1 MEYLAQY
8 LQQFFGDPTIFRI
21 AFTSLVAMAIFL
33 FGLGVLFLASTVFD
47 PLRRR
52 LRLVQAGGGSQ
63 LQQQSYT
70 GQLTSALEPL
80 AGLTMP
86 RKDWERNKA
95 SQRLV
100 HAGIRNANAL
110 TGFYAIKTILIILLP
125 GTVLLVATIFPHF
138 TTRQVAFA
146 LLLTVFLAVTLPDAV
161 LENLARKRIRKLR
174 HGFPDALDLLVV
186 CTEAG
191 LGLNLAIERVSQEIE
206 DNHPELSQELQL
218 VNAQIRAGV
227 QREDALRDLA
237 QRTGL
242 EDIRGLVGLLT
253 QSMRLGTG
261 VADTLRIYSEEFRD
275 KRMQRAE
282 ELAAKIGTKM
292 IFPLVICLFPGF
304 FVVILGPAI
313 LRILATFGRLS

>member
-1 MEYLAQY
+1 MEYLAQFLNQY
-8 LQQFFGDPTIFRI
+8 ISDPLIFRI
-21 AFTSLVAMAIFL
+21 VFTTFVATAIFL
-33 FGLGVLFLASTVFD
+33 FGMGLLLLGSTVFH

-52 LRLVQAGGGSQ
+52 LHLVSGNKADSHQES
-63 LQQQSYT
+63 
-70 GQLTSALEPL
+70 SAEKVVSVLAPL
-80 AGLTMP
+80 ADLTMP
-86 RKDWERNKA
+86 RKDWERTKA
-95 SQRLV
+95 SQKLV
-100 HAGIRNANAL
+100 HAGFRSPSAV

-125 GTVLLVATIFPHF
+125 GFVLLIATLFPHF

-146 LLLTVFLAVTLPDAV
+146 LLLAAFLAITLPDAI
-161 LENLARKRIRKLR
+161 LENLARRRMRKLR
-174 HGFPDALDLLVV
+174 NGFPDALDLLVV
-186 CTEAG
+186 SSEAG
-191 LGLNLAIERVSQEIE
+191 LGLNQAIDRVSKEIG
-206 DNHPELSQELQL
+206 DSYPELSQELGL

-227 QREDALRDLA
+227 QREIALRDLA

-275 KRMQRAE
+275 RRMQHAE

-313 LRILATFGRLS
+313 LRILAAFGRLS